1 MKKVVLT
8 NMFLVRLVL
17 SPLCIAGLEGYVYTP
32 HIERSELEL
41 DIKYGGADSNAGGEI
56 APTLNGRTASCW
68 SAAKRHQAN
77 IEYEF

>member
-41 DIKYGGADSNAGGEI
+41 DIKYGGADSNAGG
-56 APTLNGRTASCW
+56 G
-68 SAAKRHQAN
+68 
-77 IEYEF
+77 